1 MIDGVKIKPLKVWPD
16 VAQGRES
23 IKQPGFLMEVV
34 REDERLLSHFG
45 QTTFTV
51 TFPGTIKAF
60 HWHRNQDDV
69 WFVASGKAL
78 VVLYDQREN
87 SPTFGQTE
95 TFTAGT
101 DDYKVIVIPA
111 GVVHGF
117 KVLGN
122 EPAHLFYHT
131 NVPYNAKQ
139 PDEERMSYDDPVI
152 GFDWSKYS

>member
-16 VAQGRES
+16 AAQGREV
-23 IKQPGFLMEVV
+23 IARPGFLMEVV
-34 REDERLLSHFG
+34 REDERLLSRFG

-51 TFPGTIKAF
+51 THPGSIKAF
-60 HWHRNQDDV
+60 HWHKNQDDV
-69 WFVASGKAL
+69 WFVASGKAFI
-78 VVLYDQREN
+78 VLHDQREN

-95 TFTAGT
+95 THTAGSGN
-101 DDYKVIVIPA
+101 YKVIVIPA

-122 EPAHLFYHT
+122 EPVYLFYHT
-131 NVPYNAKQ
+131 TQSYNPAH
-139 PDEERMSYDDPVI
+139 PDEERIPYDDPTI